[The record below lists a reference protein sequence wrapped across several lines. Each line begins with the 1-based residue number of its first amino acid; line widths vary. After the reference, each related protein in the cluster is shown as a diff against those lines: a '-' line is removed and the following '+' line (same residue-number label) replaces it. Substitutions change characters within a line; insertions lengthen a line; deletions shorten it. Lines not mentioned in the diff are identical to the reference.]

1 MKLLVELIPK
11 KCWNSNVRSTLK
23 TKQWNIIRFMSYE
36 KAGNQ
41 CEICH
46 QTGIEQGFKHNVEC
60 HEIWEYD
67 DKKRIQKLTGL
78 ISLCVL
84 CHMTKHIGRASAMGK
99 QGKCFEHM
107 QLVNK
112 WTHKQ
117 VVNHLAEAYELQKK
131 RSEYTYT
138 LDLSLLTK
146 EPYNFEINSDKR
158 IFNKPKYKRK
168 RAKKK

>member
-36 KAGNQ
+36 KARNK

-78 ISLCVL
+78 ISLCI
-84 CHMTKHIGRASAMGK
+84 CMTKHIGRAQQGK
-99 QGKCFEHM
+99 QEM
-107 QLVNK
+107 L
-112 WTHKQ
+112 
-117 VVNHLAEAYELQKK
+117 
-131 RSEYTYT
+131 
-138 LDLSLLTK
+138 
-146 EPYNFEINSDKR
+146 
-158 IFNKPKYKRK
+158 
-168 RAKKK
+168 